1 MKLKSFSI
9 ENFRLITRLN
19 EDLGSRLTL
28 FIGENG
34 AGKTSVLDAISIG
47 LGAALTHLPNVSGIS
62 FKKTGDIRSIE
73 GREEPFARIRL
84 DTVDNVVWDRT
95 TRRDKSATTTKLIS
109 ESVGLKSLEQYLDRT
124 VIDRHNH
131 QEDFTLPPLV
141 FYGVSRAL
149 LDIPLRRKGF
159 PKSHSRFD
167 ALAGALN
174 SESRFKSAFIWFYNK
189 ENEEHRLQK
198 EQRSFDVFLPE
209 LQAVRRA
216 IELMFPDLSEPHI
229 ELNPLRFV
237 VKKDG
242 QFLNIDQLSDGYKTL
257 LGLVIDLSS
266 RMAMANPKVSDP
278 LAVESVVMIDEVD
291 LHLHP
296 AWQQRVVM
304 DLLRTFPNTQFILTT
319 HSPFVVEA
327 VNNLLKR
334 NQVKNL
340 IPNLE
345 ASDDVQNLYP
355 LEANDTKAY
364 LVKNG
369 HAESLL
375 DSDVGLLDDRLL
387 HYMNSINFLYDQ
399 MRDIEWEHK
408 QRG

>member
-95 TRRDKSATTTKLIS
+95 TRRDKSAATTKLIS
-109 ESVGLKSLEQYLDRT
+109 ESVGLKSLEQYLDRA

-159 PKSHSRFD
+159 PKSHNRFD

-229 ELNPLRFV
+229 EVNPLRFV
-237 VKKDG
+237 VKKDD

-334 NQVKNL
+334 SQVKNL
-340 IPNLE
+340 ILNLE

-375 DSDVGLLDDRLL
+375 DPDVGLLDDRLL

>member
-9 ENFRLITRLN
+9 ENFRLITKLN

-34 AGKTSVLDAISIG
+34 SGKTSILDAISIG
-47 LGAALTHLPNVSGIS
+47 LGAALTHLPNVSGMT
-62 FKKTGDIRSIE
+62 FKKSGDIRSIE

-84 DTVDNVVWDRT
+84 DTVDNVAWDRT

-109 ESVGLKSLEQYLDRT
+109 ESVGLKSLEKYLDRT
-124 VIDRHNH
+124 VIDRHNY

-149 LDIPLRRKGF
+149 LDLPLRRKGF
-159 PKSHSRFD
+159 PKTHSRFD

-229 ELNPLRFV
+229 EVNPLRFV

-266 RMAMANPKVSDP
+266 RMAMANPDAKDP
-278 LAVESVVMIDEVD
+278 LDVESVVMIDEVD

-304 DLLRTFPNTQFILTT
+304 DLLGTFSNTQFILTT

-334 NQVKNL
+334 GQVTNL
-340 IPNLE
+340 IGE
-345 ASDDVQNLYP
+345 SEVSDDVFSLYP
-355 LEANDTKAY
+355 LDANDARAY
-364 LVKNG
+364 IVKDG
-369 HAESLL
+369 HAESILCP
-375 DSDVGLLDDRLL
+375 DVGLLDDRLL
-387 HYMNSINFLYDQ
+387 QYMNGINLLYDQ
-399 MRDIEWEHK
+399 MRDIQWEHK